1 MDDLPWEYKLTQNQI
16 DIDVLNAYGVSSYA
30 ELVDSNTPENPF
42 WFPMWMNE
50 PNMEADGAELD
61 AAIAKIGFEEIQRKY
76 LPKMIIC
83 KPSEFEKIWKE
94 YTAQLKP
101 LTNIYN
107 KYMQEQ
113 LDNLVKKFGP
123 SKK

>member
-1 MDDLPWEYKLTQNQI
+1 MLL
-16 DIDVLNAYGVSSYA
+16 
-30 ELVDSNTPENPF
+30 DSRS
-42 WFPMWMNE
+42 
-50 PNMEADGAELD
+50 ELD

-76 LPKMIIC
+76 LPKLIIC